1 MVTRVVN
8 PPSGQRDVVIIG
20 ASLAGL
26 FAAAAAAATGART
39 MIIEREVLPDG
50 PIPRKGVPQGRQ
62 PHVLLHRGLLAAEE
76 LIPGIRE
83 DLLSRGAVPF
93 DTGTMAWLG
102 EYGWLPTWIPAY
114 ETVSATRPLLE
125 HLVRERVHHLPDVA
139 FHEGVRVTELR
150 RGARCWHV
158 VCEDATSVE
167 ADLVI
172 DASGRGSRLP
182 HWLDDLGVPLSEP
195 MTVDARVGYAC
206 RTYRVVGEPPIAIAV
221 VIAATPQTG
230 RGGLAIPVEDGHW
243 LIVALGY
250 GDRRPSRDAAEF
262 GEFLATL
269 PDPAIAE
276 LTQHLE
282 PVSRIAIHRQTGN
295 RRNRYGQSRDWPAGL
310 VAVGDAYCA
319 FNPVYGQGITV
330 AACQAVLIR
339 NALQRDRTPAGR
351 GPLETRRLQRRI
363 GATADLPWS
372 VATSEDRRHESSL
385 STQSRSE
392 RMVGLWTG
400 RLAQL
405 AAHGDRAAYLAFAR
419 VYHLMASPAL
429 LYHPALIAS
438 VCRAAVRGMPEAAP
452 RPAALNALT
461 VDRTAAASS
470 VEGGRASAPEAR
482 RRERHGSS

>member
-1 MVTRVVN
+1 MVTEAVR
-8 PPSGQRDVVIIG
+8 PPPGQRNVVIIG

-39 MIIEREVLPDG
+39 MIIERDVLPDG

-76 LIPGIRE
+76 LVPGIRE
-83 DLLSRGAVPF
+83 DLLSRGAMPF

-125 HLVRERVHHLPDVA
+125 HLVRERVRDLSNVS
-139 FHEGVRVTELR
+139 FHEGVRVTELQRDAR
-150 RGARCWHV
+150 RWHV

-172 DASGRGSRLP
+172 DSSGRGSRLP
-182 HWLDDLGVPLSEP
+182 HWLGELGVSLSEP
-195 MTVDARVGYAC
+195 LTVDARVGYAC
-206 RTYRVVGEPPIAIAV
+206 RTYRAVGEPPIEVAV

-230 RGGLAIPVEDGHW
+230 RGGLAIPVEDSQW
-243 LIVALGY
+243 LIVAVGY

-282 PVSRIAIHRQTGN
+282 PVSGVTIHRQTGN
-295 RRNRYGQSRDWPAGL
+295 RRNRYGQSRAWPPGL
-310 VAVGDAYCA
+310 LAIGDAYCA
-319 FNPVYGQGITV
+319 FNPVYGQGVTV

-339 NALQRDRTPAGR
+339 DALQRDRTPASR

-372 VATSEDRRHESSL
+372 VATSEDRRHESSF
-385 STQSRSE
+385 SPQSPIE
-392 RMVGLWTG
+392 RIVGLWTG

-419 VYHLMASPAL
+419 VYHLMGSPAL

-438 VCRAAVRGMPEAAP
+438 VCRAAVRGMPQPVP
-452 RPAALNALT
+452 RPAALNALAA
-461 VDRTAAASS
+461 DRTA
-470 VEGGRASAPEAR
+470 
-482 RRERHGSS
+482 